1 MRTKKKV
8 SVSLSDELL
17 KAIKSNKGIYSRSAF
32 IERGM
37 RDYLLEA
44 KGVIVPIRQKE

>member
-8 SVSLSDELL
+8 SVSLSNELL
-17 KAIKSNKGIYSRSAF
+17 KAIGSNKGIHTRSSF

-37 RDYLLEA
+37 RDYLLTA
-44 KGVIVPIRQKE
+44 KGVLVPIRRE